1 MKRGNKVGRLKRNM
15 FAADL
20 YQKLVRAVEIYLF
33 MLLLSLLLCFLFVLV
48 CAKKKQTETTK
59 LTPITTKNK
68 EQRVNGDKTANFI
81 VD

>member
-1 MKRGNKVGRLKRNM
+1 MKRSNEVGRLKRNM

-48 CAKKKQTETTK
+48 CAKKKQRETTK
-59 LTPITTKNK
+59 LPAIPIKNK
-68 EQRVNGDKTANFI
+68 QTVG
-81 VD
+81 

>member
-1 MKRGNKVGRLKRNM
+1 M

-48 CAKKKQTETTK
+48 CAKKKQRETTK
-59 LTPITTKNK
+59 LPAIPTKNK
-68 EQRVNGDKTANFI
+68 
-81 VD
+81 